1 MSTGKQTNCLICA
14 VFLFKRK
21 GNNFCRR
28 AEKGCVAQKP
38 ALDSHKSDF
47 RHGIVNKLKN
57 QQQITVLQLSRYYH
71 VEARIPSH
79 AGTVRKA
86 LRSVNFGE

>member
-1 MSTGKQTNCLICA
+1 VRFSCSREQATTSATTSAEELK
-14 VFLFKRK
+14 K
-21 GNNFCRR
+21 GVVPQ
-28 AEKGCVAQKP
+28 EP

-47 RHGIVNKLKN
+47 RRGIVNKLKN
-57 QQQITVLQLSRYYH
+57 QQQITVSQLSRYYH
-71 VEARIPSH
+71 VEARIPPQ

>member
-1 MSTGKQTNCLICA
+1 MSRASKQVVMICA
-14 VFLFKRK
+14 VSLFKRTDTTSAEELKK
-21 GNNFCRR
+21 GVVPQ
-28 AEKGCVAQKP
+28 EP
-38 ALDSHKSDF
+38 ALELHKSDF

-57 QQQITVLQLSRYYH
+57 QQQITVLQLSTDYH

-86 LRSVNFGE
+86 VRL

>member
-1 MSTGKQTNCLICA
+1 VRFSCSREKATTS
-14 VFLFKRK
+14 
-21 GNNFCRR
+21 
-28 AEKGCVAQKP
+28 AEELKKDVVAQEP